1 MDETM
6 SKNLPR
12 GIRNNNPGNIEWG
25 SPWQGLIP
33 TSQKTDPRFAQ
44 FKSSAWGIRAL
55 VTVLITYQDK
65 RRAKDG
71 SRIDTVREI
80 IERWAPSFENNTDAY
95 VRQVAKAVCNGVTG
109 CTGPDDPTVNVHDYK
124 TARALVESIIRH
136 ENGQGPLKTA
146 NSWYDDATID
156 EGLRLAGIVKPT
168 TSAMATPE
176 GKAATVAVA
185 AGGTAA
191 VVEVVQ
197 QLTPAISQVQA
208 VSTAT
213 EGLPTWLRVGI
224 VVLTLV
230 ATGAAAWVLWN
241 KRREVKAVQS

>member
-1 MDETM
+1 M

-12 GIRNNNPGNIEWG
+12 GIRNHNPGNIEWG

-55 VTVLITYQDK
+55 ARTLITYYDK
-65 RRAKDG
+65 HGIKTIRQA
-71 SRIDTVREI
+71 IN
-80 IERWAPSFENNTDAY
+80 RWAPPHENVTSAY
-95 VRQVAKAVCNGVTG
+95 VRAVASAVGVG
-109 CTGPDDPTVNVHDYK
+109 ENQSVNFHDYSVL
-124 TARALVESIIRH
+124 RPMVEAIIRH
-136 ENGQGPLKTA
+136 ENGPGPLKTA
-146 NSWYDDATID
+146 NTWYDNATVE
-156 EGLRLAGIVKPT
+156 EGLRLAGIVNPNT
-168 TSAMATPE
+168 TTLSTVE